1 MAKSIIVVSSYV
13 DSTIREYQT
22 DVTFHLFKTLD
33 ELDSYVE
40 TSPLRAQEI
49 FLTKEVFPN
58 VNTSLNYFTQ
68 MLENPFLRIDKVTYI
83 TEVDSPEIASINYII
98 DQKKYK
104 NWEIVEG
111 HLTREYVS
119 GIINGT
125 LRNEMINPKR
135 RAVYRVPKDTYL
147 KERLKN
153 KESLEEE
160 YQDDEKQLS
169 DIPNVEF
176 PEFAMSEQKN
186 ICEIY
191 KIVGDANDERTVF
204 AFLTA
209 QYLSFAGKV
218 LILESDPDYHR
229 LTEFVTKAQL
239 PSVLLVEVADLLQN
253 PVQTLTRIRQSSSKL
268 IVVGAIQK
276 VPFNYNFILS
286 ILYNNLLSDVR
297 YIVQE
302 MGFNEAPTTE
312 PYVAV
317 FPSTMIGILQLAEN
331 IDVTTIKNVNF
342 VGMDLNTLPALLVN
356 NSTTVATILKDVL
369 ELQDIEIQLIA
380 VNSLKIGGDS
390 TYDLRSIIGRG

>member
-40 TSPLRAQEI
+40 SSPLRAQEI

-68 MLENPFLRIDKVTYI
+68 MLENPFLRIDKITYI
-83 TEVDSPEIASINYII
+83 TEVDSPEIASINYIV

-104 NWEIVEG
+104 NWEVVEG

-125 LRNEMINPKR
+125 LRNEMVNPKR
-135 RAVYRVPKDTYL
+135 RAVYRVPKETYL

-160 YQDDEKQLS
+160 YVDDEKQLS
-169 DIPNVEF
+169 DVPVIDF
-176 PEFAMSEQKN
+176 PEESINDQRN

-191 KIVGDANDERTVF
+191 KVVGHDSDERTIF

-209 QYLSFAGKV
+209 QYLAFSGKV

-229 LTEFVTKAQL
+229 LTEFVTKTPL
-239 PSVLLVEVADLLQN
+239 SSLLLVEVADLLNN
-253 PVQTLTRIRQSSSKL
+253 PVQTLSRIRQSTSKL

-276 VPFNYNFILS
+276 VNYNYNFILS

-312 PYVAV
+312 HYVAV
-317 FPSTMIGILQLAEN
+317 FPSTMIGILQLAEH
-331 IDVTTIKNVNF
+331 IDTTTIRNVSF
-342 VGMDLNTLPALLVN
+342 VGMDLNTIPALLID

-369 ELQDIEIQLIA
+369 ELPEVEVQLIA

-390 TYDLRSIIGRG
+390 TYDLRSIIGHR